1 MHLRSL
7 VRLTMTRKTPAY
19 AYVRMSTVEQAR
31 GDSERRQLAQIERF
45 LTENNAELI
54 EPVFLDRLSSFN
66 GKNVK
71 KGAIKDFL
79 ERVKRNEIEK
89 GSILIIE
96 SFDRISRQ
104 GGYIAHSVILDI
116 IKYGIDIATLS
127 PVKKY
132 SINSENQFIE
142 GIEIQTLLYRA
153 YDESKTKSNRITE
166 QHKQRR
172 ENAKKGKIAYG
183 SLPFWIEKTDE
194 GLKIK
199 EEEANDVKLCLSLL
213 KTYGMYAVTAK
224 MNLLQTSSKKI
235 TKETVSHLLNRPA
248 VCGDLQTNKIE
259 YDESGNQKRV
269 KHEIIH
275 DYYPAL
281 ISRSEFE
288 ELRTEI
294 QSRKKSAVNKSAG
307 RVSGFKNIFR
317 NVMRCFAC
325 DAPMRLSHMKWIGGE
340 KKYLVCTASES
351 NQCRDAGRKWYNYND
366 VENAFF
372 SNFNL
377 NILKAN
383 LLKEKSSNS
392 NLKVLENAQSEYL
405 KIEEQK
411 ENIIKAIEL
420 GTVNKA
426 LVNRLNELEQQT
438 EKLNEKIDELKA
450 LLALD
455 TAQKH
460 LNDFNYSELDEALKD
475 ENKRAIIN
483 KILKSET
490 VSISISDFNKSFDF
504 TIHIVSSNELDLEI
518 SYNSKDE
525 YIDVEF
531 NKISKDK
538 RARFFNH
545 IRRSY

>member
-1 MHLRSL
+1 MRLRSL

-19 AYVRMSTVEQAR
+19 AYVRMSTLEQAR

-116 IKYGIDIATLS
+116 IKHGVDIATLS

-172 ENAKKGKIAYG
+172 ENAKNGKIAYG

-199 EEEANDVKLCLSLL
+199 EEEAKDVKLCLSLL
-213 KTYGMYAVTAK
+213 KTFGMYAVTAK
-224 MNLLQTSSKKI
+224 MNILKTSQKKF

-294 QSRKKSAVNKSAG
+294 QSRKKPAVNTSAG
-307 RVSGFKNIFR
+307 RTSGFKNIFR

-325 DAPMRLSHMKWIGGE
+325 DAPMRLSHMKWVGGE

-392 NLKVLENAQSEYL
+392 NLKILENAQSEYL

-411 ENIIKAIEL
+411 ENIIKAIEM

-426 LVNRLNELEQQT
+426 LVKRLNELEQQT
-438 EKLNEKIDELKA
+438 ENLNEKIDELKA

-460 LNDFNYSELDEALKD
+460 LNDFNHAELDEALKD

-483 KILKSET
+483 KILKGEAI
-490 VSISISDFNKSFDF
+490 SICISDFNKSFNF
-504 TIHIVSSNELDLEI
+504 TIHIVSGDELDLEI
-518 SYNSKDE
+518 SYNSKDD

-538 RARFFNH
+538 RTRFFNH